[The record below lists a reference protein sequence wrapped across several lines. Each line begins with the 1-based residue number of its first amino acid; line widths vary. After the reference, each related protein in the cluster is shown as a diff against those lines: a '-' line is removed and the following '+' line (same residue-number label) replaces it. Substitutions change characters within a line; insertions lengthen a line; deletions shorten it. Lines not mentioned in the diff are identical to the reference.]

1 MSCGEPTLHPE
12 LLLDEVSLFHEME
25 LFKLAVSISPTDM
38 VMRNGVVD
46 KTDTA
51 WFTEKIRQNY
61 QALLKAWECR
71 ID

>member
-1 MSCGEPTLHPE
+1 MSCGEPTQHPE

-46 KTDTA
+46 KTETG

-71 ID
+71 ND

>member
-12 LLLDEVSLFHEME
+12 LLLDEVSSFHETE
-25 LFKLAVSISPTDM
+25 LFKLAVSITPTDM

-71 ID
+71 ND

>member
-1 MSCGEPTLHPE
+1 MSCGEPTQHPE
-12 LLLDEVSLFHEME
+12 LLFDEVSLFHEME
-25 LFKLAVSISPTDM
+25 LFKLAVSITPTDM
-38 VMRNGVVD
+38 VMRNGVID

-71 ID
+71 ND

>member
-1 MSCGEPTLHPE
+1 MSCGEPTQHPE

-38 VMRNGVVD
+38 VMRNGGVD
-46 KTDTA
+46 KTETG

-71 ID
+71 ND